1 MATSFNLSSFFEF
14 TDPNGSS
21 SSVTPE
27 RGLQGDGIAYNGT
40 DLFVIRTDAPA
51 GAPRTQTV
59 LQFNTNGTYVGE
71 FDFAAIGTVVVGGTT
86 LPNGNLL
93 VATLNPVTGVFTTR
107 LTEVATDGTVP
118 TEGIDLTLPAEFNDR
133 TQRGLVVGVSY
144 DPVSTNIF
152 VVTSRSQEVVAF
164 DQSGTEV
171 SAISLTPYGVTAPQ
185 GLAIHPVTGN
195 FFVADESKTAGGS
208 NKIYEFTAAGDLV
221 SIIDTKAQ
229 FGWDDPEGLAFSPD
243 GSTVYVT
250 FDGDDADT
258 IGNRVAVFTLEDIPS
273 AFTVTTTT
281 DENDGDAGT
290 GTGLSLRDAI
300 LAAAASAS
308 AESTIFLP
316 AGTYTLTL
324 DGIGEDAGATGDLDI
339 VSGKTITIVGAR
351 PETTTIDA
359 AGLDRVFQVLGGA
372 TLNISGVTITGGSTP
387 NLDPFTGDL
396 GGGIFVSDCTLI
408 ANDIV
413 VDNNQAAN
421 GGGIFLGSA
430 DFNTFTFFPGTA
442 TITNSTISNNSS
454 TFDAGGISSLF
465 GSSLT
470 LTDSTI
476 SGNTADRDA
485 GGIGVAF
492 NGSITVTGSTI
503 TGNNALGIIA
513 TGTYGVGGGL
523 HVNDGFATLSNST
536 IENNTALTA
545 GGGIAIGG
553 SDPSGQGNPAPVLT
567 TITDVTFTGNTAG
580 GGNGIALLSTT
591 GTTPPGN
598 AIRTLDNFAI
608 ASVSFANALSTF
620 SFNDDLNDDGIDDD
634 LSDFITPDRGLQ
646 GDGIAFNP
654 VTQTIF
660 VAHTDTPSGPPPN
673 RGVLQFGSLSPNSP
687 VAFGTLINEF
697 DASTIGLDT
706 AVGITALANG
716 NLLIASA
723 LNNRIFEVTPDG
735 VLPDGGIDFTIDP
748 AFLDRNQR
756 GVPVGIDVTSEN
768 TVVILTSRSFEVV
781 EFDLD
786 GNELSSLNVGQFGLT
801 LPAGLAVNPTTGHY
815 FVSEDFRGTNK
826 IYEFTPPR
834 PELVV
839 SGEPRLADLVSIID
853 PQAEFDIDD
862 PEGLSFSPDGT
873 LYVVFDGDDEGA
885 EGNQVA
891 AFSLNS
897 IAPPDPT
904 LSTVDK
910 FGAAGIAIPFALTD
924 FTEKLVDITVAT
936 HPSPGLTIPPFV
948 DGNGDP
954 LASITVVSLPR
965 NGTLTL
971 SGAAVSRG
979 DQIAAADI
987 NNLVYTSDASFGGVD
1002 TFLVTASDGTTNS
1015 APAHIDVFVSGP
1027 TRVTATIDR
1036 FFNFDSADGLTF
1048 NPTTGTIF
1056 ASDSYRVNPADPTTV
1071 VWALRE
1077 VDATTGAEIRAV
1089 VESEDDLLGS
1099 GIPNVDIDPS
1109 TTEEGIQGMAVV
1121 QGTGTDRDGNILL
1134 LSTRGQAVIEID
1146 YETGEQVTAANGGFE
1161 FVSPFIFSNN
1171 PPSSVTGIYHSI
1183 VNGEEVLWA
1192 VDFRGRAIVQFAK
1205 DGTLNDGATIDLF
1218 QTIPEA
1224 ELQGIAI
1231 DPVTGNFLLADD
1243 ATGNASSIYEV
1254 TPTGQLISTINLLQL
1269 SGGDD
1274 RFADTEGLG
1283 INPLTGELYVAI
1295 DDDLRNPNFNIEA
1308 IGDQIAVLQLPT
1320 PPRFDQE
1327 SYAFT
1332 IQENAGAGAAVGNTT
1347 ASDRNGD
1354 TITYTITDG
1363 NDDRDGDGVLAF
1375 DINDQGQIIVNDTDD
1390 LAAAANIFNLTV
1402 TATDSANLTDTTA
1415 VNISIQQ
1422 VDDDLQQS
1430 PTNPGIFTISSIN
1443 VQNFLVNAT
1452 NNLDIS
1458 LGLFFTDDAAG
1469 TIDGVAP
1476 GATGYTAL
1484 AIRNSISLLSSISNV
1499 PTLAPG
1505 QLKKILNLKNASP
1518 LVSNNQATDLYFG
1531 VLGVGQGY
1539 SVGDL
1544 LSNSSLL
1551 NQLQV
1556 FLSTD
1561 SNATITQGSGGNF
1574 SVTLSGFSFSFSLTT
1589 ETPVLGAL
1597 STPLAFSGLDSDPDV
1612 DERVDEVLDLSNAA
1626 QVDPDGDGRVNLTV
1640 NIFREAAYNNQIGF
1654 FQVNAQG
1661 QILRRDGSFSDAP
1674 TPDNLTNYR
1683 GWAVENRVQDTGSNS
1698 DIALSVGNQQTSA
1711 VNLTIASGF
1720 FVLPFLVVNGTIA
1733 SFNSSSSIA
1742 YFPIIGVN
1750 NDSQDHVRSIG
1761 DLAFGFE
1768 DLPGSQSDQDFND
1781 LIIQIQVNV

>member
-1375 DINDQGQIIVNDTDD
+1375 DINDQGQIIVNDADD
-1390 LAAAANIFNLTV
+1390 LAAAAHIFNLTV

-1415 VNISIQQ
+1415 VNISVQQ
-1422 VDDDLQQS
+1422 IIDDGGLGSDDDLQPS
-1430 PTNPGIFTISSIN
+1430 PTNPGIFTINSTQFASLLIQSTTQIN
-1443 VQNFLVNAT
+1443 NF
-1452 NNLDIS
+1452 S
-1458 LGLFFTDDAAG
+1458 LGIFFTDDANG
-1469 TIDGVAP
+1469 TIEGLSPDDGDYASK
-1476 GATGYTAL
+1476 AL
-1484 AIRNSISLLSSISNV
+1484 ARSLSLLSALGGGNNDKL
-1499 PTLAPG
+1499 PPG
-1505 QLKKILNLKNASP
+1505 QLKKVLGLQNAAS
-1518 LVSNNQATDLYFG
+1518 LVSAQQSGNIFFG
-1531 VLGVGQGY
+1531 LIGLESG
-1539 SVGDL
+1539 SISRSTEL
-1544 LSNSSLL
+1544 SSLI
-1551 NQLQV
+1551 
-1556 FLSTD
+1556 LSTSEGFNTTVNND
-1561 SNATITQGSGGNF
+1561 GSI
-1574 SVTLSGFSFSFSLTT
+1574 SVTLSGQTFTLNSTDNLEGISPYAPQLPLVVGDNNELVDAVIADFSIL
-1589 ETPVLGAL
+1589 AIN
-1597 STPLAFSGLDSDPDV
+1597 STV
-1612 DERVDEVLDLSNAA
+1612 QVNAS
-1626 QVDPDGDGRVNLTV
+1626 VS
-1640 NIFREAAYNNQIGF
+1640 REAAYDNVLGF
-1654 FQVNAQG
+1654 FAVNANGDVITRTGNTVAFGNNDTYRQA
-1661 QILRRDGSFSDAP
+1661 IR
-1674 TPDNLTNYR
+1674 DNLLE
-1683 GWAVENRVQDTGSNS
+1683 G
-1698 DIALSVGNQQTSA
+1698 GN
-1711 VNLTIASGF
+1711 NLA
-1720 FVLPFLVVNGTIA
+1720 
-1733 SFNSSSSIA
+1733 
-1742 YFPIIGVN
+1742 VN
-1750 NDSQDHVRSIG
+1750 NDVSNQAFNFSVNINNVLNG
-1761 DLAFGFE
+1761 FYILPVLAVQGNFNTASAIYYPILGINNDPFDRMASFGANQNTGALIFGFE
-1768 DLPGSQSDQDFND
+1768 DLPNGGDRDFD
-1781 LIIQIQVNV
+1781 DFVVEVTFS